1 MNFPE
6 RTLRAIANEDLR
18 SFADGYL
25 NRIASNVQQGD
36 NEAFQLIED
45 ISNEVSSWIEPLL
58 RLADIIEQLCT
69 QPCPSSVATDF
80 SESTEKLMTNIYI
93 SFDGITEKARALE
106 SHGDSVKEW
115 ARYIPYDL
123 NNIMDVIEF
132 TLSDFEEYH

>member
-6 RTLRAIANEDLR
+6 RTLRTIANEDLR

-25 NRIASNVQQGD
+25 DRIASKVQQGD

-58 RLADIIEQLCT
+58 HIADIIEQLCT
-69 QPCPSSVATDF
+69 QPCPSSVANDF
-80 SESTEKLMTNIYI
+80 SESTEKLMTDIYI
-93 SFDGITEKARALE
+93 SFDGITEKAHALE

-115 ARYIPYDL
+115 VRYIPYDL
-123 NNIMDVIEF
+123 NNIVDVIEF
-132 TLSDFEEYH
+132 TLTDFESFH